1 MSPPFVLS
9 LSMSPTGIIAA
20 GTADGRLYVGT
31 SGEKSLEAPGS
42 QQRRQRKWKG
52 LKMDGRIVANV
63 AEGPIVGLYVYSHSL
78 LKDIHPICR
87 AFTDSRELVTCTLL
101 GKVAQ
106 YQICGSASG
115 GALKLEPQWI
125 GESKDNHKVNSIAFS
140 GGSVVIGGF
149 RKDGTGVIEIW
160 STC

>member
-1 MSPPFVLS
+1 
-9 LSMSPTGIIAA
+9 MSPTGIIAA

-31 SGEKSLEAPGS
+31 SGEKSSEAPGS

-63 AEGPIVGLYVYSHSL
+63 VEGPIVGLYVYSHDL
-78 LKDIHPICR
+78 LKDIHQICR
-87 AFTDSRELVTCTLL
+87 AFADSRELLTCTLL

-115 GALKLEPQWI
+115 GTLKLEPQWI
-125 GESKDNHKVNSIAFS
+125 GESKDNYKVNSIAFS
-140 GGSVVIGGF
+140 GGYLVIGGF
-149 RKDGTGVIEIW
+149 QRDGTGVIEIW